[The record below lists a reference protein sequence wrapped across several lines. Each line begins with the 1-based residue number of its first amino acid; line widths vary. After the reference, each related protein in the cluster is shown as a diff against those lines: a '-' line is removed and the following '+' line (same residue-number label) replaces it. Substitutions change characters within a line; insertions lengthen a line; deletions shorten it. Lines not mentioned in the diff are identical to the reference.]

1 MARQARQMSDTGFF
15 HVIVRGIGKQI
26 LFEEFSDNK
35 YYLWLL
41 ERYSSETNVSVCA
54 YCLME
59 NHVHLLV
66 RDKEGELPLFMKKLG
81 VSYSAYFNKKY
92 ERSGHLFQDRY
103 RSEAVND
110 DPYLLSV
117 FRYILKNPQAA
128 GICSFDQYPWSSYKL
143 YGKRSSFVDTEL
155 LCGML
160 GSFEHYYEF
169 LSEDTEDDCME
180 YYPAKIT
187 DERAKQ
193 LIKDKLGIESGV
205 AIQSY
210 DREKRDEAINKLI
223 KAGLSERQIER
234 LTGINRRIIHSII
247 W

>member
-1 MARQARQMSDTGFF
+1 MARQARQTSDTGYF

-26 LFEEFSDNK
+26 LFEEYSDNK
-35 YYLWLL
+35 YYLRLL
-41 ERYSSETNVSVCA
+41 ERYSAETNVTVCA

-66 RDKEGELPLFMKKLG
+66 HDRCDELPLFMKKLG
-81 VSYSAYFNKKY
+81 VSYSAYFNKKF

-110 DPYLLSV
+110 DSYLLSV

-128 GICSFDQYPWSSYKL
+128 GICPFDQYPWSSFKL
-143 YGKRSSFVDTEL
+143 YGSRSSFVDTEL

-160 GSFEHYYEF
+160 GSFEHYVEY
-169 LSEDTEDDCME
+169 LSEESDDECME
-180 YYPAKIT
+180 YYSAKLT

-193 LIKDKLGIESGV
+193 IIREKLGVESGI
-205 AIQSY
+205 ALQSF
-210 DREKRDEAINKLI
+210 DREKRDDSIKMLV
-223 KAGLSERQIER
+223 KAGLSERQVER
-234 LTGINRRIIHSII
+234 LTGINRRIIHSIL